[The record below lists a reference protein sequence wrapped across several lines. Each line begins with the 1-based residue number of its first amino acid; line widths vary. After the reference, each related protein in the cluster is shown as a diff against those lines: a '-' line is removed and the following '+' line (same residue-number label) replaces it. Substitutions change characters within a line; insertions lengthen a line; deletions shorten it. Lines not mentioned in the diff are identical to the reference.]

1 MFYVPARHTDGNDFG
16 KTVINLDIKEI
27 KVKKKGLTLRHKE
40 KHYNHMFDSTSDN
53 PEYLSPQTKVIFLRP
68 LQILCGS
75 DDINGID
82 TDIDEN
88 PDNWLR
94 KTHV

>member
-1 MFYVPARHTDGNDFG
+1 MPLRA
-16 KTVINLDIKEI
+16 LDSTTS
-27 KVKKKGLTLRHKE
+27 GMTLASLTLHHKE
-40 KHYNHMFDSTSDN
+40 LYLDHPIMLDYSSDN
-53 PEYLSPQTKVIFLRP
+53 PEYLSPQTRVIFLRP

-88 PDNWLR
+88 PDYWL
-94 KTHV
+94 